1 MDNWYFLAE
10 GTRPGEKIVAQR
22 NSGGLILHVAAAFL
36 NPQNSYLYNLYPVSY
51 KGIKSI
57 DKKQTISIYSLKYT
71 RS

>member
-1 MDNWYFLAE
+1 MNNWYFLAE

-36 NPQNSYLYNLYPVSY
+36 NPQNPYSYNLYPVSY

-57 DKKQTISIYSLKYT
+57 DKKQSISIYDLKYE
-71 RS
+71 RK